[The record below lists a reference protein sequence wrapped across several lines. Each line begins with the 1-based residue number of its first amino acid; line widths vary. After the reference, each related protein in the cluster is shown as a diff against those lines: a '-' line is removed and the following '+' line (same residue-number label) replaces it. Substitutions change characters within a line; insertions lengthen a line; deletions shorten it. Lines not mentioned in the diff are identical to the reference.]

1 VTPEQRAARIA
12 DARAIL
18 DALEADEALPLPIAL
33 THAGFYFRA
42 PGPAP
47 LSTRRQLAALEAAI
61 PAVFGTGC
69 PDGFGD
75 WLVEGLMPGGVKIQL
90 KAFADHV
97 AREVTAVREMP
108 VTDWERLPAED
119 EAPESGQA

>member
-1 VTPEQRAARIA
+1 MTTYDADLLIAGGGPGGLAA
-12 DARAIL
+12 
-18 DALEADEALPLPIAL
+18 ALNA
-33 THAGFYFRA
+33 
-42 PGPAP
+42 
-47 LSTRRQLAALEAAI
+47 RRQ
-61 PAVFGTGC
+61 
-69 PDGFGD
+69 GFSVIVAEPRENPIDKACG
-75 WLVEGLMPGGVKIQL
+75 EGLMPGGVKIQL